1 MNVLKKVAK
10 KVENSKIVKNP
21 KFLVIG
27 LIVIVVLITLLY
39 FIFLKY
45 SPIMNFKYEGYAI
58 SGKEI
63 TENLLGSGETDNTN
77 ANKNIELTKIEEQGT
92 IFKKLND
99 YFVGSKEKTEIN
111 LNYPIY
117 INGNSSLYNLSEGS
131 TLISKNFEEIS
142 GYPNLSISEG
152 KIYDGN
158 NLERADAKE
167 YIFVKTTDN
176 IYINLYEIKVKTTA
190 NEYTIPVNSIIAF
203 AENSI
208 RYYSINNNVLVFNQ
222 INDIDDNS
230 NVEMVENGYTYKELL
245 TRLGILQEESN
256 NTESSNS
263 QENIIQENTA
273 NEKVTE
279 DNENKNNEQQNTDNN
294 TSDQNG
300 YIKPE
305 VRAEDFTAE
314 VYTAKSALH
323 IKDPIGRIVE
333 APTFEIYKDG
343 KIYLRRTFSNSGEI
357 QITGLIPET
366 EYEVI
371 GKYIYLNENNQKV
384 ENTFYEGTFTTK
396 GYEELGSID
405 IQKENGEIFSNK
417 IQITK
422 VKITS
427 DLNAEVLKGIN
438 QVEIETGEIRTVLS
452 NSKVISLLRGEEIT
466 LETSGGLESDSTI
479 KYTIKFYDKNG
490 IELKVNNGEG
500 ETKTSKEKPTVRVNV
515 KEQDIVN
522 VTLGLKLTNRDNVEL
537 ENYKYVVTRP
547 NGEVVQEKRLSENES
562 ELLLEDLDQNQ
573 YYKISI
579 YADYDLNDNRGK
591 QEQVEIGNLVFAT
604 QPISTLGSLELTV
617 ENKELTST
625 TSTISYK
632 INEDRTD
639 KRLIQILNELTIN
652 IVEQPEDYDTSNSD
666 QKTKE
671 GTIVYTD
678 VLTGEEITNL
688 QQAGIKEIKYE
699 NLKSNTTYTIE
710 ITGNVQL
717 GNTQEEV
724 PITYNYKEFTT
735 LKNPAKVEIRNQF
748 VTGNLIDF
756 DVRIEDIDNSVLNNT
771 VRMELREENNNLI
784 SLEELETNQ
793 DYVRKTYE
801 KLEENKKYKL
811 RFIADQY
818 NEGSTDATYKANY
831 LIKEIEIITEPGV
844 SGEIQLTD
852 LKREGTGK
860 NLIDVTSKVNWRGT
874 YFNVHN
880 NYGKEYNAETN
891 ELRLYC
897 KGDSGQGQNYLYD
910 LSEYIGQTVTM
921 SFEIR
926 KDSKA
931 QIYIDND
938 NILSNSALKNITD
951 IVTEEWQEYQYTT
964 TVGNAGLLG
973 FQVNSENNEEAWM
986 YLRNVQ
992 IELGDKKTS
1001 YEPFKYNL
1009 KSTIK
1014 AEVTDIRDEIENY
1027 YIQEYR
1033 NNELIEEKENSK
1045 DINLLEDFEVESNNE
1060 YRFDLVI
1067 KINGREYILDSQEFS
1082 TENDEEIKGIYSL
1095 EDYLDINP
1103 EGNYI
1108 VFCDLNFSDLPS
1120 ANLYRYRF
1128 GGMHYGFKGKLDF
1141 NGYKLIR
1148 DGSTVIPLFNSIEDS
1163 GNLMNFVLE
1172 MHLNNE
1178 LEKSNYD
1185 GLFNNNY
1192 GTVNNFKLVLEESTN
1207 KPNIAIKLLGSQNYG
1222 TIEDFILEAKES
1234 LYGARLLTLGVTT
1247 NYGTIKNG
1255 YLYGENIKAIYG
1267 AVGQNRD
1274 TAGLCINNSNGSI
1287 YNVYGLINVDTAG
1300 EIVSNNV
1307 GNLILFGSN
1316 GEAKDLYSVGYGENI
1331 NKTNG
1336 PTIYNV
1342 SNSNKIENIYYFA
1355 DAIFNNSYNRKT
1367 TPLALWDTTFQNQ
1380 ILNDEKAFNVDELV
1394 TQGFYPQLN
1403 WPDCMPTQEYI
1414 ELPEVEDKDL
1424 PDILSMEIL
1433 ESTKDTAKVKF
1444 SVNNPSAETITNITI
1459 ENLQCTIE
1467 SQEYNEGKSEVIA
1480 TLNNP
1485 VICVSQ
1491 YSVMSIST
1499 RGAYNQEYTRDFA
1512 ENERLIDVDFYR
1524 EINTTD
1530 DWKNINKSP
1539 TENYILMQDLDF
1551 RNNPYDSVIS
1561 TNCTG
1566 IIDGNNH
1573 TIRNIENNRDSIVL
1587 GIQNEVRN
1595 IYFENISFL
1604 NAGSWT
1610 GIISRVNKL
1619 ENVHANNV
1627 KIVIT
1632 KAGQENIT
1640 QGGLVAHSTDE
1651 VKNCSV
1657 NNVTLVNNTF
1667 STRARI
1673 GGLIGV
1679 ANATNL
1685 SNCYA
1690 TNINIQTRNSSY
1702 EGVAGLIGASEA
1714 KSIIKNCYTTGK
1726 IEIDGSNVGGIIG
1739 YINDNGEI
1747 YNSYSYVNI
1756 TGNVTAIGGTA
1767 GSVASGCK
1775 LENNIALGNLYSSQ
1789 LSTTPKRIVGSG
1801 TLTDTNYAYSNQ
1813 RLNGLIETT
1822 TEANTKLLTPEELLT
1837 QTTYTNMLNY
1847 GNAYNYSQLG
1857 ENILPKLHKINEDGT
1872 YSNELL
1878 PKQED
1883 VYLDMSNEFKIDSV
1897 EIEKSAVDQIA
1908 GQIVVINTNEEEV
1921 TGLEIDGMDVTVT
1934 SIITRDGKSYINITA
1949 KPNKFYD
1956 TYKITKV
1963 KYKEEGQAKEQEVE
1977 GKIEV
1982 QFYKELYNFE
1992 DWQEIEEGTYQNY
2005 RLMSDIDFAG
2015 RTNVKTNVTMARLEG
2030 IGGTKTLKNIDLTFN
2045 EAGSGLIK
2053 DITTKLSDVRFEN
2066 ININYNIPAFS
2077 DAKAGII
2084 LNSSADMSNL
2094 EFSESKILGEKI
2106 NYVGAI
2112 GYATSSYVEN
2122 INLDNVTVQG
2132 NGFIGSFVGQYATNS
2147 IEKFY
2152 NVEAD
2157 EVEVTG
2163 GYDNIGGLIGIVTSS
2178 AYIDKIEK
2186 LLVKNS
2192 NITGKNYYTGGVIG
2206 YQDKIEVNNIIS
2218 ERNNISGKVGTGGA
2232 IGANNTRIVNVIC
2245 DDLTIT
2251 STDDY
2256 IGGLI
2261 GEGGQLHI
2269 AEVNNCIITAGIN
2282 SDNVGGAFGHLRWSS
2297 EKIKVSNTNINASGN
2312 NIGGII
2318 GSTVSTIHHSIFSG
2332 NIVGNNNVGGIIGNI
2347 TSSGIIYL
2355 CYSTANIEANSNV
2368 GALVGYLNNTGMTA
2382 VSNTSSLY
2390 VNYAADTTVEG
2401 KSNVGGIFGNIVE
2414 ELYMPETYYYSNYVE
2429 ADLNSEDNTTI
2440 SLGIGGRKDQN
2451 QYLKN
2456 TYYYK
2461 YSTINGE
2468 NPNEQNE
2475 IFITSDKYL
2484 TEEEL
2489 KEQTTYTSKIK
2500 WGTSNWNFSVLTNN
2514 KYPTLNSIYPSYQ
2527 EGIDLPVDS
2536 EHIVGN
2542 VVDTNSLE
2550 NEMVTEELEQTF
2562 EYDNKEIETYST
2574 YSAITTEDGTQ
2585 VTRNVKLYS
2594 KDNTLY
2600 AIPTVLSTTDEG
2612 EITPVANNL
2621 ILDNYNGKEYET
2633 VLGSDGRIYDLK
2645 DPITYPENFVNSD
2658 IESIGNNLNS
2668 DVKEVEVIYKNG
2680 DKIKFNYQTGEV
2692 ISSEK
2697 GNSTN
2702 STESS
2707 GLFDYI
2713 KEKISELV
2721 ENSDDELSTEI
2732 TTKYKESKELQNKL
2746 EDTSVEEA
2754 IENQNY
2760 NSQTLENSV
2769 NNTEET
2775 ITETNNSLKENKYIS
2790 MYNEETGE
2798 YEIYNEEELLD
2809 TSKEEVVS
2817 ENEKIEANN
2826 LSEYYA
2832 SEGETRS
2839 TKMGI
2844 VWIVISIIGVGII
2857 LIILKKNLK
2866 KKA

>member
-1 MNVLKKVAK
+1 M
-10 KVENSKIVKNP
+10 
-21 KFLVIG
+21 
-27 LIVIVVLITLLY
+27 
-39 FIFLKY
+39 
-45 SPIMNFKYEGYAI
+45 
-58 SGKEI
+58 
-63 TENLLGSGETDNTN
+63 
-77 ANKNIELTKIEEQGT
+77 
-92 IFKKLND
+92 
-99 YFVGSKEKTEIN
+99 
-111 LNYPIY
+111 
-117 INGNSSLYNLSEGS
+117 
-131 TLISKNFEEIS
+131 
-142 GYPNLSISEG
+142 
-152 KIYDGN
+152 
-158 NLERADAKE
+158 
-167 YIFVKTTDN
+167 
-176 IYINLYEIKVKTTA
+176 
-190 NEYTIPVNSIIAF
+190 
-203 AENSI
+203 
-208 RYYSINNNVLVFNQ
+208 
-222 INDIDDNS
+222 
-230 NVEMVENGYTYKELL
+230 
-245 TRLGILQEESN
+245 
-256 NTESSNS
+256 
-263 QENIIQENTA
+263 
-273 NEKVTE
+273 
-279 DNENKNNEQQNTDNN
+279 
-294 TSDQNG
+294 
-300 YIKPE
+300 
-305 VRAEDFTAE
+305 
-314 VYTAKSALH
+314 
-323 IKDPIGRIVE
+323 
-333 APTFEIYKDG
+333 
-343 KIYLRRTFSNSGEI
+343 
-357 QITGLIPET
+357 
-366 EYEVI
+366 
-371 GKYIYLNENNQKV
+371 
-384 ENTFYEGTFTTK
+384 
-396 GYEELGSID
+396 
-405 IQKENGEIFSNK
+405 
-417 IQITK
+417 
-422 VKITS
+422 
-427 DLNAEVLKGIN
+427 
-438 QVEIETGEIRTVLS
+438 
-452 NSKVISLLRGEEIT
+452 
-466 LETSGGLESDSTI
+466 
-479 KYTIKFYDKNG
+479 
-490 IELKVNNGEG
+490 
-500 ETKTSKEKPTVRVNV
+500 
-515 KEQDIVN
+515 
-522 VTLGLKLTNRDNVEL
+522 
-537 ENYKYVVTRP
+537 
-547 NGEVVQEKRLSENES
+547 
-562 ELLLEDLDQNQ
+562 
-573 YYKISI
+573 
-579 YADYDLNDNRGK
+579 
-591 QEQVEIGNLVFAT
+591 
-604 QPISTLGSLELTV
+604 
-617 ENKELTST
+617 
-625 TSTISYK
+625 
-632 INEDRTD
+632 
-639 KRLIQILNELTIN
+639 
-652 IVEQPEDYDTSNSD
+652 
-666 QKTKE
+666 
-671 GTIVYTD
+671 
-678 VLTGEEITNL
+678 
-688 QQAGIKEIKYE
+688 
-699 NLKSNTTYTIE
+699 
-710 ITGNVQL
+710 
-717 GNTQEEV
+717 
-724 PITYNYKEFTT
+724 
-735 LKNPAKVEIRNQF
+735 
-748 VTGNLIDF
+748 
-756 DVRIEDIDNSVLNNT
+756 RIEDIDNSVLNNT

-793 DYVRKTYE
+793 DYVRKTFE

-811 RFIADQY
+811 RVIADQY

-860 NLIDVTSKVNWRGT
+860 NLIDVTSKVNWRGH
-874 YFNVHN
+874 YFATSNV
-880 NYGKEYNAETN
+880 YGKEYIKEENVLKLKSEIKDEA
-891 ELRLYC
+891 
-897 KGDSGQGQNYLYD
+897 QQWYLYD
-910 LSEYIGQTVTM
+910 MSEYIGKTVTM
-921 SFEIR
+921 SFEVK
-926 KDSKA
+926 KDRDMN
-931 QIYIDND
+931 IYISCADYA
-938 NILSNSALKNITD
+938 SARIQNITN
-951 IVTEEWQEYQYTT
+951 IVTNEWQKYEFT
-964 TVGNAGLLG
+964 TVISNTGLLG
-973 FQVNSENNEEAWM
+973 FEVSSTQESWL
-986 YLRNVQ
+986 YLKDLQ

-1009 KSTIK
+1009 KSTIS
-1014 AEVTDIRDEIENY
+1014 AEVTDIRNEIENY
-1027 YIQEYR
+1027 YIKEYK
-1033 NNELIEEKENSK
+1033 NNELIEEKEYRK
-1045 DINLLEDFEVESNNE
+1045 DTNLLEDFNVDTNSE
-1060 YRFDLVI
+1060 YRFDLAI
-1067 KINGREYILDSQEFS
+1067 KINGREYVLDSQEFS
-1082 TENDEEIKGIYSL
+1082 TENDEEIKGINSVEEYKKIL
-1095 EDYLDINP
+1095 NP
-1103 EGNYI
+1103 EGSYI
-1108 VFCDLNFSDLPS
+1108 VFCDLDFSNS
-1120 ANLYRYRF
+1120 NTSYGNRF
-1128 GGMHYGFKGKLDF
+1128 GTEYYGFNGKIDF
-1141 NGYKLIR
+1141 NGHRIIR
-1148 DGSTVIPLFNSIEDS
+1148 DASTVITLFRSVREDS
-1163 GNLMNFVLE
+1163 ILENFILE
-1172 MHLNNE
+1172 THLNNE
-1178 LEKSNYD
+1178 VEVSSYI
-1185 GLFNNNY
+1185 GLFGDNY
-1192 GTVNNFKLVLEESTN
+1192 GTIRNFKVVLEESTD
-1207 KPNIAIKLLGSQNYG
+1207 KPNKWISLLGTNNYG
-1222 TIEDFILEAKES
+1222 EISNFILESKVS
-1234 LYGARLLTLGVTT
+1234 LYGMQELSLGIRT
-1247 NYGTIKNG
+1247 NFGTVKNG
-1255 YLYGENIKAIYG
+1255 YAYGENIKNIYSEPLG
-1267 AVGQNRD
+1267 GRNTGVVISRNR
-1274 TAGLCINNSNGSI
+1274 GMVSNVFS
-1287 YNVYGLINVDTAG
+1287 LINVDVAG
-1300 EIVSNNV
+1300 ETSSENSGSIISYTETTGIISN
-1307 GNLILFGSN
+1307 I
-1316 GEAKDLYSVGYGENI
+1316 YSVGYGQNYSL
-1331 NKTNG
+1331 NRG
-1336 PTIYNV
+1336 PTIGTVANM
-1342 SNSNKIENIYYFA
+1342 NKIENIYYFA
-1355 DAIFNNSYNRKT
+1355 DITFNNSYNRKT

-1380 ILNDEKAFNVDELV
+1380 ILNSENAFNVDELV
-1394 TQGFYPQLN
+1394 TQGYYPKLN
-1403 WPDCMPTQEYI
+1403 WPDCMPIQEYI

-1424 PDILSMEIL
+1424 PDILSMEVL
-1433 ESTKDTAKVKF
+1433 ESTNDTAKVKF
-1444 SVNNPSAETITNITI
+1444 SVNNPSAETITKIEI

-1467 SQEYNEGKSEVIA
+1467 SQEYSDGKSEVIA

-1485 VICVSQ
+1485 IICVSQ

-1499 RGAYNQEYTRDFA
+1499 KGAYNKEYTRDFE

-1530 DWKNINKSP
+1530 DWKAINNSP

-1604 NAGSWT
+1604 NAGSWA
-1610 GIISRVNKL
+1610 GIISTVNKL

-1632 KAGQENIT
+1632 KASQENIT

-1679 ANATNL
+1679 ADATNL

-1702 EGVAGLIGASEA
+1702 EGVGGLIGASET

-1801 TLTDTNYAYSNQ
+1801 TLTATNYAYSNQ
-1813 RLNGLIETT
+1813 RLNGYTSESV
-1822 TEANTKLLTPEELLT
+1822 EANVKLLTPEDLLT

-1878 PKQED
+1878 PNQED
-1883 VYLDMSNEFKIDSV
+1883 IYLDISNEFKIDSV

-1934 SIITRDGKSYINITA
+1934 NIITRDGKSYINITA
-1949 KPNKFYD
+1949 KPNKYYD

-1963 KYKEEGQAKEQEVE
+1963 KYRENGVAKEQEVE
-1977 GKIEV
+1977 GKIEI

-2030 IGGTKTLKNIDLTFN
+2030 VGGTKTLKNIDLTFN

-2077 DAKAGII
+2077 DDKAGII

-2132 NGFIGSFVGQYATNS
+2132 NGYIGSFVGQYETNS

-2163 GYDNIGGLIGIVTSS
+2163 GYDNIGGLIGRVTSS

-2218 ERNNISGKVGTGGA
+2218 ERNNISGKLRTGGA
-2232 IGANNTRIVNVIC
+2232 IGANNTGIVNVIC

-2261 GEGGQLHI
+2261 GEGGHLHI

-2282 SDNVGGAFGHLRWSS
+2282 SDNVGGAIGDLRWSS

-2401 KSNVGGIFGNIVE
+2401 KSNVGGIFGNIAE